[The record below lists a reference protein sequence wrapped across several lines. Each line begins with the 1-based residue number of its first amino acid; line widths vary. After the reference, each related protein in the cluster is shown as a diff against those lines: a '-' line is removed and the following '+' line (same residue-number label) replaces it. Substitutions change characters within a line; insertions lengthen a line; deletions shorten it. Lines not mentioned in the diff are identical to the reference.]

1 MKHSLDMM
9 VLAMI
14 NNAVHADRF
23 CSPVRNY
30 DISLGDSKMADQNTI
45 EATVLFHGLDADLA
59 MDLRNA
65 LAGFCEGMQAEVLTD
80 VVQARAALR
89 GDGATIVFCDT
100 KPETVQDLRRIN
112 PSASIIAVS
121 RLPETTDWLNV
132 IEAGADDY
140 CAAPFESHQLRW
152 ILDSTLRYSR
162 AAA

>member
-1 MKHSLDMM
+1 M
-9 VLAMI
+9 V
-14 NNAVHADRF
+14 
-23 CSPVRNY
+23 
-30 DISLGDSKMADQNTI
+30 DQNTI

-65 LAGFCEGMQAEVLTD
+65 LAGFCEGIQVEVLTGIG
-80 VVQARAALR
+80 QARAALR
-89 GDGATIVFCDT
+89 GDRAMIVFCGT
-100 KPETVQDLRRIN
+100 KPETVKDLRRVN
-112 PSASIIAVS
+112 PNASIIAVS

-152 ILDSTLRYSR
+152 ILDSTLSYSR

>member
-1 MKHSLDMM
+1 MM
-9 VLAMI
+9 VLAM
-14 NNAVHADRF
+14 NNNPVHADRF
-23 CSPVRNY
+23 FSSVRNY
-30 DISLGDSKMADQNTI
+30 DISLRDSKMADQNTI
-45 EATVLFHGLDADLA
+45 EATVLFHGLGADLA

-80 VVQARAALR
+80 AVQARAALR
-89 GDGATIVFCDT
+89 GDRATIVFCGT

-121 RLPETTDWLNV
+121 RLPETSDWLNV